1 MRTYPSRIS
10 SGGNLKGSYK
20 MTDMEKAASNL
31 LKIMDAPLGAQWRNV
46 GASLMLDTE
55 HDSGAESWEIEE
67 RAAGLHLS
75 LERGGTMI
83 CTWVEP
89 ADAVRIGQRL
99 RMALQCLGEP

>member
-1 MRTYPSRIS
+1 
-10 SGGNLKGSYK
+10 
-20 MTDMEKAASNL
+20 MTDLEQAASNL

-89 ADAVRIGQRL
+89 ADAVRIGARL
-99 RMALQCLGEP
+99 RMALQCLGET